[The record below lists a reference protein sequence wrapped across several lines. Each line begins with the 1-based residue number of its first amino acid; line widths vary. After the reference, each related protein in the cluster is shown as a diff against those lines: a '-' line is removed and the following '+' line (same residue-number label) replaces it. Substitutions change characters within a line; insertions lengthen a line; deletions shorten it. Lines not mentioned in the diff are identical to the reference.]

1 MADTEVLLAP
11 QVGVQRSLRVYGG
24 LSCNTLMAGKV
35 TLRSEFIEKRPF
47 VPSESGSDRSP
58 LHDAAFQGRPLS
70 LRTLLTQGFP
80 ADLRSLDGVTAL
92 HEACLAGHA
101 PCTRL
106 LLEHGATVEA
116 ESSDGATPLLN
127 ACRRGSAACVRLLLG
142 HGPAVPT
149 NQLLAGAVHEAA
161 GRGHRECLELLLASG
176 GAVEAAL
183 PGRGT
188 PLYAAC
194 LGGATACV
202 ESLLLAGTALRHA
215 DPTQPLTPRACL
227 LRAEVSGAAGGSS
240 PLHAAVAAG
249 AGPVVELLMAYGADG
264 SARNAEGDTALELA
278 AAAMRTTLG
287 RGPAS
292 LAQFCRLSVRRRLG
306 RSRLSSASRL
316 PLPPSLK
323 DFLLPQ

>member
-1 MADTEVLLAP
+1 MADTEVLLAPQVGPP

-24 LSCNTLMAGKV
+24 LSCNALMA
-35 TLRSEFIEKRPF
+35 
-47 VPSESGSDRSP
+47 ESGSDRSP

-106 LLEHGATVEA
+106 LLEHGATVTAHTHARTHARTHAQAHTHSLCVSVQVEA

-142 HGPAVPT
+142 RGPAVPT

-176 GAVEAAL
+176 GAVEVAL
-183 PGRGT
+183 PGCGT

-202 ESLLLAGTALRHA
+202 ESLLLAG
-215 DPTQPLTPRACL
+215 
-227 LRAEVSGAAGGSS
+227 AEVGGAAGGSS

-249 AGPVVELLMAYGADG
+249 AGPAVELLMAYGADG
-264 SARNAEGDTALELA
+264 SARNAEGNTALELA

-287 RGPAS
+287 RAGPAS

-323 DFLLPQ
+323 DFLLPH

>member
-1 MADTEVLLAP
+1 MADTEVLLAPQVGPP

-24 LSCNTLMAGKV
+24 LSCNALMA
-35 TLRSEFIEKRPF
+35 
-47 VPSESGSDRSP
+47 ESGSDRSP

-142 HGPAVPT
+142 RGPAVPT

-176 GAVEAAL
+176 GAVEVAL
-183 PGRGT
+183 PGCGT

-202 ESLLLAGTALRHA
+202 ESLLLAG
-215 DPTQPLTPRACL
+215 
-227 LRAEVSGAAGGSS
+227 AEVGGAAGGSS

-249 AGPVVELLMAYGADG
+249 AGPAVELLMAYGADG
-264 SARNAEGDTALELA
+264 SARNAEGNTALELA

-323 DFLLPQ
+323 DFLLPH